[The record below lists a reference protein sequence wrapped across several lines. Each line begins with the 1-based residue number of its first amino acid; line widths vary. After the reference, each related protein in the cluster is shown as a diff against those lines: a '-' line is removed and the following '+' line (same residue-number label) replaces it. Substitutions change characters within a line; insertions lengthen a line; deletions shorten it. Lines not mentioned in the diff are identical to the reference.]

1 MKLFGLYITTW
12 KKWQQL
18 NAEKARTNVV
28 VWNWTTTMTRPR
40 HQPHQCECQ
49 KQGQKTKEQR
59 IVARKRDAKGRFAK

>member
-18 NAEKARTNVV
+18 NAEKARTKVV

-59 IVARKRDAKGRFAK
+59 IVARKRDAKGRFVK